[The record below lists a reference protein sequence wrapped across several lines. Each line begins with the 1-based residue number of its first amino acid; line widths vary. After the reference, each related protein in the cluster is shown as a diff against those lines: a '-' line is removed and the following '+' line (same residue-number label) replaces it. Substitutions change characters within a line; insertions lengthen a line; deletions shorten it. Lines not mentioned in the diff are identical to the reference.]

1 MLNEEYCLF
10 TVEHP
15 EARRVFIRGIADIT
29 QPLDDYD
36 KIIKFYEN
44 NVLQHKPPKN
54 PFEIDTIEHQL
65 FDELL
70 NFINSDFEHFGDE
83 LTDVTNDER
92 YLRYNQRQVGNLRY
106 DLTKVV
112 I

>member
-1 MLNEEYCLF
+1 MMNSYCLF

-15 EARRVFIRGIADIT
+15 NARRVYIRGIADIT

-44 NVLQHKPPKN
+44 NVLQHKLPKN
-54 PFEIDTIEHQL
+54 PYDYNTIEHQL

-70 NFINSDFEHFGDE
+70 NFIKSDFEHFGDE
-83 LTDVTNDER
+83 LTEVTDDER
-92 YLRYNQRQVGNLRY
+92 YLSYNQREVGNLRY